1 MKVVN
6 SVLELI
12 GNTPMIRLNRVT
24 NGVEAAVL
32 AKLEYLNP
40 TGSVKD
46 RIAARSVVSAR
57 KLHPRRLQHLL

>member
-6 SVLELI
+6 SVLEFI

-46 RIAARSVVSAR
+46 RTAARSVVSVR